1 MLCRIAGK
9 SKADCFLKCPW
20 SRPPSRRFDFRLPPL
35 ETILI
40 EFLEDVTLFPFS
52 SGFCFARS
60 GQDVASLLMLPVETY
75 VEVTA
80 KPADSRPDERG
91 NQKMIFVLIPD
102 AKIADFRKGR
112 KKQRDISTDA
122 IAREIAEM
130 VTPQVLMRK
139 ISSGPIV
146 HGAWVIGFSVCHA
159 ERPSFLE
166 GRSLD
171 YHV

>member
-1 MLCRIAGK
+1 
-9 SKADCFLKCPW
+9 
-20 SRPPSRRFDFRLPPL
+20 
-35 ETILI
+35 
-40 EFLEDVTLFPFS
+40 
-52 SGFCFARS
+52 
-60 GQDVASLLMLPVETY
+60 MLPSETY

-91 NQKMIFVLIPD
+91 NQKMIFVSIPD

-139 ISSGPIV
+139 IPSGPIV

-166 GRSLD
+166 GRTLD
-171 YHV
+171 YHVDGVKAWIL